1 MSILQS
7 RRASRSLTGSGP
19 GARGVIRARTCACD
33 SREPL
38 IRPVF
43 EPESLPIES
52 TGANLPL
59 VAAGRLTPQGL
70 RARFEQRLPWDPEPQ
85 EARLAELQDPRKAAV
100 LMPLVMRESGLTVL
114 LTQRAD
120 HLSNHAGQV
129 SFPGGSIEPADP
141 TPVAAA
147 LREAHE
153 EVSLDPARVEV
164 LGALPDYLTGT
175 GFRVTPV
182 VGLVHEPFS
191 VAADT
196 LEVADI
202 FEVPLSFLMNP
213 AHHQVRVFRWEG
225 GERRFFAMPYPEPG
239 AARVGAQHFI
249 WGATAGMLRNFYR
262 FLLA

>member
-1 MSILQS
+1 M
-7 RRASRSLTGSGP
+7 
-19 GARGVIRARTCACD
+19 
-33 SREPL
+33 

-52 TGANLPL
+52 TGARLPL
-59 VAAGRLTPQGL
+59 VAADRLTPQGL
-70 RARFEQRLPWDPEPQ
+70 RARFEQSLPWDPEPQ
-85 EARLAELQDPRKAAV
+85 EAALFDVRDPRRAAV
-100 LMPLVMRESGLTVL
+100 LMPLAMRASGVTVL

-129 SFPGGSIEPADP
+129 SFPGGSLEPADP

-153 EVSLDPARVEV
+153 EVNLDPARVEV

-191 VAADT
+191 LAADA
-196 LEVADI
+196 LEVAEI
-202 FEVPLSFLMNP
+202 FEVPLSFLMDP
-213 AHHQVRVFRWEG
+213 AHHQVRLLRWAG
-225 GERRFFAMPYPEPG
+225 GERRFFAMPYSG
-239 AARVGAQHFI
+239 ADAGGILAPHFI

>member
-1 MSILQS
+1 M
-7 RRASRSLTGSGP
+7 
-19 GARGVIRARTCACD
+19 
-33 SREPL
+33 

-52 TGANLPL
+52 TGASLPL
-59 VAAGRLTPQGL
+59 VAAERLTPQGL
-70 RARFEQRLPWDPEPQ
+70 RARFTQRLPWDPEPQ
-85 EARLAELQDPRKAAV
+85 EARLADMRDPRNAAV
-100 LMPLVMRESGLTVL
+100 LMPLAMRPSGLTVL

-120 HLSNHAGQV
+120 NLSNHAGQV
-129 SFPGGSIEPADP
+129 SFPGGSVEPADP

-153 EVSLDPARVEV
+153 EVNLDPARVEV

-191 VAADT
+191 LAADA

-202 FEVPLSFLMNP
+202 FEVPLSFLMDP
-213 AHHQVRVFRWEG
+213 SHHQVRVLRWEG
-225 GERRFFAMPYPEPG
+225 GERRFFAMPWSG
-239 AARVGAQHFI
+239 AGGVSAPHFI

>member
-1 MSILQS
+1 M
-7 RRASRSLTGSGP
+7 
-19 GARGVIRARTCACD
+19 
-33 SREPL
+33 

-52 TGANLPL
+52 TGASLPQ
-59 VAAGRLTPQGL
+59 VAAERLTAAGL

-85 EARLAELQDPRKAAV
+85 EARLAEMRDPREAAV
-100 LMPLVMRESGLTVL
+100 LMPIAMRPGGLTVL

-120 HLSNHAGQV
+120 NLSNHAGQV
-129 SFPGGSIEPADP
+129 SFPGGSREPSDP
-141 TPVAAA
+141 TPIAAA

-164 LGALPDYLTGT
+164 LGALPEYLTGT
-175 GFRVTPV
+175 GFKVTPV

-191 VAADT
+191 LTADS
-196 LEVADI
+196 LEVASI

-213 AHHQVRVFRWEG
+213 VHHQVRVFRWEG
-225 GERRFFAMPYPEPG
+225 GERRFYAMPYPDRHSPDRHSPES
-239 AARVGAQHFI
+239 AAASGVGSSHFI